1 MELLYTNWTDEDTNN
16 KETVMAG
23 IQQDGT
29 ALRYASRD
37 LQADPEVVLAAVRQ
51 DPMALW
57 YASET
62 LLDDSEFMAVAYA
75 IQREVAKEIKK

>member
-1 MELLYTNWTDEDTNN
+1 MKLLYMSWTDADARD
-16 KETVMAG
+16 KETVLKG
-23 IQQDGT
+23 VEQDGN
-29 ALRYASRD
+29 ALYYASEELRND
-37 LQADPEVVLAAVRQ
+37 SEVVLAAVRQ

-75 IQREVAKEIKK
+75 IQREKEDRK